1 MIHGKVSSLTGTLY
15 FKKEHKCPKCKTTME
30 AITVKKVVDSR
41 TPNAKP
47 FEFRQRRNDTSLAGN
62 IEYSW
67 KELKCPACGVQ
78 LTMEEM
84 QKIEFE
90 SLDYE
95 QKIKQEKKEKLKVA
109 LFGLAM
115 IAFAVIIIVCAFNK

>member
-30 AITVKKVVDSR
+30 AITVKKVVNSNS
-41 TPNAKP
+41 PEAKQYD
-47 FEFRQRRNDTSLAGN
+47 FRLRRGVYLKGN
-62 IEYSW
+62 IEFSW
-67 KELKCPACGVQ
+67 KELKCPACGAQ
-78 LTMEEM
+78 FTMEQM

-90 SLDYE
+90 SLDPE

-115 IAFAVIIIVCAFNK
+115 IVFVVIVIVCAFSK

>member
-15 FKKEHKCPKCKTTME
+15 LKKEHKCPKCKTTME
-30 AITVKKVVDSR
+30 AITVKKVVNSNS
-41 TPNAKP
+41 PEAKQYD
-47 FEFRQRRNDTSLAGN
+47 FRLRRGVYLKGN
-62 IEYSW
+62 IEFSW
-67 KELKCPACGVQ
+67 KELKCPACGAQ
-78 LTMEEM
+78 FTMEQM

-90 SLDYE
+90 SLDPE

-115 IAFAVIIIVCAFNK
+115 IAFVVIVIVCAFSK

>member
-30 AITVKKVVDSR
+30 AIAVKKVVNSNS
-41 TPNAKP
+41 PEAKQYD
-47 FEFRQRRNDTSLAGN
+47 FRLRRGVYLKGN
-62 IEYSW
+62 IEFSW
-67 KELKCPACGVQ
+67 KELKCPACGAQ
-78 LTMEEM
+78 FTMEQM

-90 SLDYE
+90 SLDPE

-115 IAFAVIIIVCAFNK
+115 IAFVVIVIVCAFSK

>member
-30 AITVKKVVDSR
+30 AITVKKVVNSNS
-41 TPNAKP
+41 PEAKQYD
-47 FEFRQRRNDTSLAGN
+47 FRLRRGVYLKGN
-62 IEYSW
+62 IEFSW
-67 KELKCPACGVQ
+67 KELKCPACGAQ
-78 LTMEEM
+78 FTMEQM

-90 SLDYE
+90 SLDPE

-115 IAFAVIIIVCAFNK
+115 IAFAVIVIVCAFSK

>member
-15 FKKEHKCPKCKTTME
+15 LKKEHKCPKCKTTME
-30 AITVKKVVDSR
+30 AITVKKVVNSNS
-41 TPNAKP
+41 PEAKQYD
-47 FEFRQRRNDTSLAGN
+47 FRLRRGVYLKGN
-62 IEYSW
+62 IEFSW
-67 KELKCPACGVQ
+67 KELKCPACGAQ
-78 LTMEEM
+78 FTMEQM

-90 SLDYE
+90 SLDPE

-115 IAFAVIIIVCAFNK
+115 IAFAVIVIVCAFNK